1 MCWVFWRVF
10 YQWNLVNWS
19 AFLSVKRTVTAEVYF
34 ITTVWFSGL
43 FSRPGIQGWFI
54 PRSTLPNIFSFKK
67 WKQFKPQTPPE
78 FMCIFAILFVLFFYF
93 FLSFFMCMWTRVS
106 VSGVTHLSL
115 FTLKYYFIILFFFS
129 FFLITEPDLIQT
141 TTQNMS
147 HNFTVCFSHSSVKSK
162 GFMLY
167 SKVTSCSSHF
177 WLLTVRI
184 SGTLYQTNW
193 C

>member
-1 MCWVFWRVF
+1 MLFCPWKVPSLLKYILLPQCGSLVCFPVLVFRADS
-10 YQWNLVNWS
+10 YHALLCQ
-19 AFLSVKRTVTAEVYF
+19 
-34 ITTVWFSGL
+34 
-43 FSRPGIQGWFI
+43 
-54 PRSTLPNIFSFKK
+54 IFSHSKNENNLSHRHLLNLCVSSPFY
-67 WKQFKPQTPPE
+67 
-78 FMCIFAILFVLFFYF
+78 LYFYF
-93 FLSFFMCMWTRVS
+93 FLSFFMCMWSRVS